1 MLSFSEVKIMSIA
14 TEILSLRRDRSSSV
28 SLLLGAVEWAHS
40 ANGVNAIGREFDAAK
55 AADLVLLTTAVHA
68 AAADALNELRRHRN
82 SGAQFYQPGVGH
94 AARIRADC

>member
-28 SLLLGAVEWAHS
+28 SLLLGALEWANS

-68 AAADALNELRRHRN
+68 AAVDTLNEQPTPQKFRR
-82 SGAQFYQPGVGH
+82 AALPPGVGH
-94 AARIRADC
+94 VVRIRADC